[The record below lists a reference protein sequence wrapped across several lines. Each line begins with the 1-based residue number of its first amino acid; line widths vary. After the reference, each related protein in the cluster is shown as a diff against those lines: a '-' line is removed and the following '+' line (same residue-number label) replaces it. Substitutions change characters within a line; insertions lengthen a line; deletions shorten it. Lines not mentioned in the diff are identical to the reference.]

1 MEQRLSLLTQ
11 QQMNQQ
17 RTEQDLK
24 VKVEELTTAL
34 RQQDTMMRQKDE
46 ETVKLREDNSN
57 MFKDL
62 REFADNE
69 QSLK

>member
-1 MEQRLSLLTQ
+1 
-11 QQMNQQ
+11 
-17 RTEQDLK
+17 

-46 ETVKLREDNSN
+46 EIVKLREDNSN